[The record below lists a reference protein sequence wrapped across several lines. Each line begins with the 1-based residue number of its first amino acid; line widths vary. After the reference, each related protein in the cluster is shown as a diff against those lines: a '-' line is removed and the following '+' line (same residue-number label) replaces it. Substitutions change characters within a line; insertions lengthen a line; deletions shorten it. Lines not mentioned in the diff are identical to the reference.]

1 MYRPILAVYFV
12 WISTVLD
19 KGIVTMDGSESIM
32 QHWDHLHT
40 LLAGLSLLF
49 AYLALR
55 SSKKVKLMRTAVND
69 ADMVKPTL
77 VKSLSPLA
85 PVIPINAAQT
95 VNSAQTVLN
104 KPQPSSDR
112 PDDHAEIAQLLTL
125 MQQHGRLLDF
135 VSEDITHFSD
145 QQVGAVARVLHG
157 GLKKVLADCVRFAP
171 ILLPNEQDQV
181 QVAVGFD
188 AQRIRLQ
195 GSIHGNGPYQ
205 GQLIHGGWQL
215 NAVLLPTRGA
225 DYQACI
231 LQAAEVEV

>member
-1 MYRPILAVYFV
+1 
-12 WISTVLD
+12 
-19 KGIVTMDGSESIM
+19 MDGSESIM

-40 LLAGLSLLF
+40 LLSGLALLF

-55 SSKKVKLMRTAVND
+55 ASKKVKFMRTASND
-69 ADMVKPTL
+69 TDAIKPS
-77 VKSLSPLA
+77 VIKSPNQLA
-85 PVIPINAAQT
+85 QVIPINSASAAANLAATQK
-95 VNSAQTVLN
+95 AQANT
-104 KPQPSSDR
+104 DR
-112 PDDHAEIAQLLTL
+112 PEDHAEIAQLLTL

-157 GLKKVLADCVRFAP
+157 GLKKVLGDCIRYAP
-171 ILLPNEQDQV
+171 ILTANEQDNV

-188 AQRIRLQ
+188 HQRIRLQ
-195 GSIHGNGPYQ
+195 GQIHHSGPYQ

-215 NAVLLPTRGA
+215 SAVSLPKRGA
-225 DYQACI
+225 DYQASI